1 MMVVFVSGPYRGDV
15 SGNIERAKQVAI
27 RLWKLG
33 YAVVCPHLNTAHFD
47 GICPDETWLKGDLE
61 IMSRCDA
68 VYMMAGW
75 DTSTGATA
83 ERQEAINQGKII
95 IYESSGMLVKVK
107 ERE

>member
-1 MMVVFVSGPYRGDV
+1 MIVFVSGPYRGDV

-75 DTSTGATA
+75 DTSAGAKA
-83 ERQEAINQGKII
+83 ERAAAIEHNKII
-95 IYESSGMLVKVK
+95 MYGVD
-107 ERE
+107 